1 MKHVLSIITGLAL
14 VILAAANLWA
24 DESSTFSVSVKDYPN
39 WFALDAQIEAVNQ
52 ATTSAQTSGR
62 VQSIEVDVND
72 YVKAGDLIIQLRNKQ
87 QKAAVDQAQAGLNQA
102 NALNTDAQAQLKR
115 ATPLFEQGSISKG
128 EYDSIK
134 ANATSAAAQV
144 KAARALLDQAK
155 EQLSYT
161 QIRAPYAGIVKSRLV
176 EVGESVSPGTP
187 LMTGLSLSELRAVAH
202 LPQRFIN
209 TINSD
214 SNLKVA
220 HKDLSLETSNITIF
234 PFADSNSH
242 SFKIRADINAQD
254 AGLFPGMWVK
264 LMLPVGNITALR
276 IPQSAIVR
284 QGQVSYV
291 YVKNN
296 ESFNLRQVR
305 VGGSIHMKEDAQ
317 ANVYIDVLAGLKEGE
332 VISLQPE
339 SIMAAQEI

>member
-1 MKHVLSIITGLAL
+1 MTHARTLLSGLLIAL
-14 VILAAANLWA
+14 SSASLWA
-24 DESSTFSVSVKDYPN
+24 NDAQTLTVKRDTYPN

-72 YVKAGDLIIQLRNKQ
+72 YVKAGDLIIQLRNNQ
-87 QKAAVDQAQAGLNQA
+87 QKAAVEQAQAGLNQA
-102 NALNTDAQAQLKR
+102 KAMDVDAQSKLKR

-134 ANATSAAAQV
+134 ANATSSAAQV
-144 KAARALLDQAK
+144 KASRALLAQAQ

-187 LMTGLSLSELRAVAH
+187 LMTGLSLNELRAVAH

-209 TINSD
+209 KINQDSD
-214 SNLKVA
+214 LKVTYQS
-220 HKDLSLETSNITIF
+220 HHLDVTNITIF
-234 PFADSNSH
+234 PFADSSSH
-242 SFKIRADINAQD
+242 SFKIRTDITAKD
-254 AGLFPGMWVK
+254 AELFPGMWVK
-264 LMLPVGNITALR
+264 LMLPIGDVSTLR
-276 IPQSAIVR
+276 IPETALTR

-291 YVKNN
+291 YVKKG
-296 ESFNLRQVR
+296 EGFALRQVR
-305 VGGSIHMKEDAQ
+305 IGEKSTMTNETNTSIL
-317 ANVYIDVLAGLKEGE
+317 IDVLAGLKDGD
-332 VISLQPE
+332 VIALDAQR
-339 SIMAAQEI
+339 IIAAQEI